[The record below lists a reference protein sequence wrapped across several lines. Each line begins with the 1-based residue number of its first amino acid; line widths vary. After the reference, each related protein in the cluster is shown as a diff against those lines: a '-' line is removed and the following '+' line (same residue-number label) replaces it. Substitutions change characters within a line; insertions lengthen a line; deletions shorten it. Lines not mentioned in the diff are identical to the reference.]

1 MNTNV
6 AIQLVEIALSL
17 VKDQKGAAVADVLVQ
32 IIGRAVQAYQQNTG
46 LPLDPMLI
54 KAEEPI

>member
-17 VKDQKGAAVADVLVQ
+17 VKDQKGAAVAEALAQ
-32 IIGRAVQAYQQNTG
+32 IVGKAVQAYTQNTG
-46 LPLDPMLI
+46 LPVDQSLI
-54 KAEEPI
+54 KAEEPV

>member
-17 VKDQKGAAVADVLVQ
+17 VKDQKGAAVEALVQ
-32 IIGRAVQAYQQNTG
+32 IVGKAVQTYKQNVG
-46 LPLDPMLI
+46 LALDPSLI
-54 KAEEPI
+54 KAEEPV